1 MRVPSQRGFTL
12 IEILVV
18 ITILGLLMAV
28 ILPNVLGAGVTANQQ
43 VDRVNLSRIYEFMQ
57 EYQAKNSGKLPTGG
71 GHKFLLGPW
80 IEGAIARTE
89 KNRDHYFHPVL
100 RTEDDWCIEL
110 SKQPVN
116 SIWRKREDVSSKD
129 THYAGRADKHKPGM
143 RSPNEA
149 WAANDNEIGPAWD
162 DGTIHVLLS
171 DGMVKPLKR
180 GDLPGFPEDDD
191 KYAYPVGPDSGHE
204 LLQKLEK

>member
-43 VDRVNLSRIYEFMQ
+43 VDRVNLQQIYGFMM
-57 EYQAKNSGKLPTGG
+57 EYQGKNNQKLPTGG

-80 IEGAIARTE
+80 IENAIARTE

-100 RTEDDWCIEL
+100 RTEDDWALEL

-129 THYAGRADKHKPGM
+129 THYAGRGEKYKQGM
-143 RSPNEA
+143 RSPNEP
-149 WAANDNEIGPAWD
+149 WAANDNEYGQAWD

-171 DGMVKPLKR
+171 DGTVKVLKR
-180 GDLPGFPEDDD
+180 GDLPGWPEDDD
-191 KYAYPVGPDSGHE
+191 KYVYPVGPDSPLD
-204 LLQKLEK
+204 LLQKLER